1 MALSRYQKKM
11 NALIKSMQANGFS
24 NEDSQLLVLYLA
36 YNKNEQLRTTLFN
49 LCIKSKLLQ
58 TTELK
63 ALSCQPELKAKLQAS
78 LKEKAKNGV
87 NQ

>member
-1 MALSRYQKKM
+1 
-11 NALIKSMQANGFS
+11 MQLNGFS
-24 NEDSQLLVLYLA
+24 NADSQLLVLYLA

-63 ALSCQPELKAKLQAS
+63 ALSSCQPELKAKLQAS